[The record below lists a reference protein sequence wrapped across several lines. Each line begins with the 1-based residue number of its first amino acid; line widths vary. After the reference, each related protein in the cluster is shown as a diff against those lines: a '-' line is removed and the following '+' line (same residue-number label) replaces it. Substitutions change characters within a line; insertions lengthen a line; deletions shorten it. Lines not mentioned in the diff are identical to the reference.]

1 MKVSCLQ
8 ENLAKGL
15 AIVGR
20 AVAARSTLPVL
31 GNILIATD
39 NGRLKLAATNLEIA
53 ITHWIGAK
61 VETEGAITVPARQL
75 TDYVNSL
82 PPDRID
88 IELNTRTQTL
98 HLKCARFD
106 ANIKGVEAS
115 EFPIIPTVGDE
126 TKISVEPDVLREMIE
141 QAAFSAATDD
151 SRPVL
156 TGILAK
162 FDKSADPAKGNSLT
176 FAAADGFRLSV
187 RNAILSSTL
196 DAPLTVIIPARALI
210 EVSRITGDQEEPI
223 QIAVTENRS
232 QIMFHLA
239 TTDVVS
245 QLLDG
250 NFPDYNQIL
259 PKAFTTRTVVNTSD
273 LQSAVR
279 AAAVFARDAS
289 NIVRLNIQPV
299 ASPGSEM
306 PPEGAVGSGAGK
318 VVVAA
323 TSAETGDNVGEID
336 AQVNGD
342 PVEIAFNARF
352 LGEVLSVLHAPQV
365 LLETNS
371 PASPGVFKPVG
382 RDDFTHVIMP
392 MHIGK

>member
-1 MKVSCLQ
+1 MKASCLQ

-15 AIVGR
+15 SIVGR

-39 NGRLKLAATNLEIA
+39 GGQLKLAATNLEIG

-88 IELNTRTQTL
+88 MELNVRTQTL
-98 HLKCARFD
+98 HLKCARYD
-106 ANIKGVEAS
+106 ANIKGVDAS
-115 EFPIIPTVGDE
+115 EFPIIPTIGE
-126 TKISVEPDVLREMIE
+126 EKKITIEPDALREMIE
-141 QAAFSAATDD
+141 QATFAAASDD

-156 TGILAK
+156 TGVFAK
-162 FDKSADPAKGNSLT
+162 FDKDAVT

-187 RNAILSSTL
+187 RNAVLSSTL
-196 DAPLTVIIPARALI
+196 DTPVSVIIPARVLTEA
-210 EVSRITGDQEEPI
+210 SRITGDQEEPVG
-223 QIAVTENRS
+223 IAITDNRS
-232 QIMFHLA
+232 QILFHLA
-239 TTDVVS
+239 STDVVS
-245 QLLDG
+245 QLIDG

-259 PKAFTTRTVVNTSD
+259 PKTYSTRTIMNTGE

-279 AAAVFARDAS
+279 AASVFARDAS
-289 NIVRLNIQPV
+289 NIVRLNI
-299 ASPGSEM
+299 SPNED
-306 PPEGAVGSGAGK
+306 GAGK

-336 AQVNGD
+336 AQVAGD
-342 PVEIAFNARF
+342 PIEIAFNARF
-352 LGEVLSVLHAPQV
+352 LGDVLNVLHAPQV
-365 LLETNS
+365 ALETTS
-371 PASPGVFKPVG
+371 SASPGVLKPVG

-392 MHIGK
+392 MHIGR